1 MKKTA
6 ILILAIFLVFGAII
20 DSSAQ
25 DKKFAVGIGGGISRG
40 INEGRQEDRQ
50 IGPLFGA
57 YLLYING
64 FGDHWTPEFSFS
76 YLSNGT
82 QRTDGFSQYKNSEL
96 LPELTMR
103 FTFFDPEDAFN
114 MYLLA
119 GLGLNIYNVS
129 EIPTNA
135 DPEYSD
141 NGMALS
147 IPVALGFIYA
157 FSEDWGLDFNIG
169 VGFSGTDN
177 LNPVYDDVADA
188 NYRMRVGIH
197 YTVAK
202 FEKDSDDDGLS
213 DEYEKSIGTDP
224 FNPDTDDDGLLDG
237 EEVLE
242 YKTDPLDPDTDDGG
256 IKDGVEVINGADP
269 LDADDDILSI
279 PVGGK
284 LILKNIEFATDKSD
298 ITPKSERILGFV
310 LKALKARP
318 EMELKIIGHTDNTGS
333 REHNLELS
341 QQRADAVKA
350 WLVNK
355 GIDPARLTTEGKGP
369 DEPIVP
375 NDTPENRRKNRRV
388 EFLRAK

>member
-1 MKKTA
+1 MTT
-6 ILILAIFLVFGAII
+6 IFLIMLFIIGAI
-20 DSSAQ
+20 SNTSAQ
-25 DKKFAVGIGGGISRG
+25 DKKLAVGIGGGISRG

-57 YLLYING
+57 YLLFING
-64 FGDHWTPEFSFS
+64 LGDHWTPEFAFT
-76 YLSNGT
+76 YAGNGT
-82 QRTDGFSQYKNSEL
+82 QRTDGFSQYENTQL
-96 LPELTMR
+96 LPELRMR

-114 MYLLA
+114 LYLLA
-119 GLGLNIYNVS
+119 GVGANIYNVS

-141 NGMALS
+141 NGVAFS

-157 FSEDWGLDFNIG
+157 FSDSWGLDFNAG

-177 LNPVYDDVADA
+177 LNPVYDDVSDA
-188 NYRMRVGIH
+188 NYNMRVGIH
-197 YTVAK
+197 YTVAT

-224 FNPDTDDDGLLDG
+224 LNPDTDDDGLLDG
-237 EEVLE
+237 QEVNE
-242 YKTDPLDPDTDDGG
+242 YKTDPLDPDTDKGG

-269 LDADDDILSI
+269 LDGDDDILSI

-284 LILKNIEFATDKSD
+284 LILKNIEFATDKSE
-298 ITPKSERILGFV
+298 ITKTSERILGFV
-310 LKALKARP
+310 LKALKSRP
-318 EMELKIIGHTDNTGS
+318 EMHLKIIGHTDNTGD
-333 REHNLELS
+333 RDHNLKLS
-341 QQRADAVKA
+341 QERADAVKA